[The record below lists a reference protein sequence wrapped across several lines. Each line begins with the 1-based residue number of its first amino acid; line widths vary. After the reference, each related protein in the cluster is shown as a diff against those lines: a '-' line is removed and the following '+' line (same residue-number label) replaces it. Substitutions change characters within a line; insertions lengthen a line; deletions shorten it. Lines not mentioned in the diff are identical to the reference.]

1 MSYHLQKLR
10 NGVQLRLLRSRSI
23 RLKIQEE
30 IIERTEKLYLHY
42 RVPHLHIIS
51 AGDDP
56 TSKWFIDAKTKV
68 AEKLGIAV
76 TNRHF
81 GNNAL
86 QSDIIKSIYAA
97 NMDIAINGILLSLPL
112 PPSFDKASKKK
123 LQDTID
129 PYKDV
134 DCVTWKSRGK
144 MFANMDVVLP
154 ATTQS
159 CISLAEYDGDISE
172 KNVVFIGSGNVG
184 TPLYTA
190 LMNKYPSFKS
200 VSICNEYTENIE
212 DITRRADLIF
222 SAVGKPN
229 LITGDMI
236 SSNTTIIDA
245 GMSKVGD
252 DYVGDVDI
260 ESLNDVDCT
269 VTPTPGGV
277 GTLTTTMIM
286 RNLMSVQSTVDL
298 MKYHLDTHQLGIVG
312 RSNGF

>member
-1 MSYHLQKLR
+1 MKL
-10 NGVQLRLLRSRSI
+10 LKSRPI

-30 IIERTEKLYLHY
+30 IIERTEKLYLHFC
-42 RVPHLHIIS
+42 VPQLRILS

-56 TSKWFIDAKTKV
+56 TSKWFVEAKIKV

-76 TNRHF
+76 THKNF

-86 QSDIIKSIYAA
+86 QQDIVKSIYDA
-97 NMDIAINGILLSLPL
+97 NHDTAINGVLLSLPL
-112 PPSFDKASKKK
+112 PPSFNKESEKK
-123 LQDTID
+123 LLDAID

-134 DCVTWKSRGK
+134 DCVTWKNRGR
-144 MFANMDVVLP
+144 MFTNMDVVLP

-159 CISLAEYDGDISE
+159 CMLLAEHDGDISE
-172 KNVVFIGSGNVG
+172 KNVVFIGTGNVG

-200 VSICNEYTENIE
+200 VSICNEYTENLK

-229 LITGDMI
+229 LITGDMV
-236 SSNTTIIDA
+236 SPNTTIIDA
-245 GMSKVGD
+245 GISKVED
-252 DYVGDVDI
+252 NYVGDVDI

-286 RNLMSVQSTVDL
+286 KNLMSTESTIDK
-298 MKYHLDTHQLGIVG
+298 MRYHLDYSPI
-312 RSNGF
+312 RKK

>member
-1 MSYHLQKLR
+1 MKL
-10 NGVQLRLLRSRSI
+10 LKSKPI
-23 RLKIQEE
+23 AKKIQEE

-42 RVPHLHIIS
+42 CVPHLHIIS

-56 TSKWFIDAKTKV
+56 TSKWFVDAKIKV

-76 TNRHF
+76 TNEDF

-86 QSDIIKSIYAA
+86 QQDIVKCIYGA
-97 NMDIAINGILLSLPL
+97 NRDSAINGILLSLPL
-112 PPSFDKASKKK
+112 PPSFDKESEKK
-123 LQDTID
+123 LLDAID

-134 DCVTWKSRGK
+134 DCVTWKNRGK

-159 CISLAEYDGDISE
+159 CMLLAEHDGDISE
-172 KNVVFIGSGNVG
+172 KNVVFIGNGNVG

-200 VSICNEYTENIE
+200 VSICNEYTENIK

-236 SSNTTIIDA
+236 SPNTTIIDA

-277 GTLTTTMIM
+277 GTLTTTIIM
-286 RNLMSVQSTVDL
+286 RNLMSVQSMIDK
-298 MKYHLDTHQLGIVG
+298 MRYHLDYSPI
-312 RSNGF
+312 RDSWKK